1 MGDVYVFVIGL
12 FITLMVSA
20 AFVLLMYGAA
30 DKTPPLFS
38 GEQSGDGNSS
48 GARQPTP

>member
-1 MGDVYVFVIGL
+1 MGDVYIFIIGL
-12 FITLMVSA
+12 FITLMVSG

-30 DKTPPLFS
+30 DKTPPLLTGAKS
-38 GEQSGDGNSS
+38 EGGESS